1 VRVLVVEDD
10 SKVRNLLRRGLEQ
23 RSFAVAVAADGAE
36 ALWQARESSFD
47 AIVLDVI
54 LPDADGFTVCD
65 ELRDSGSW
73 APILML
79 TALDDVQDRVRGL
92 NAGADDYLVKPFE
105 LAELVARLH
114 ALFRR
119 GRAPRPV
126 TLRVGDLSLDPAR
139 REVRRGDQ
147 QIELTAREFSLL
159 EYFMRHPSESLSR
172 TRLLTHVWDDAFDGD
187 PHVVSVYVSYLRDKI
202 DRPFGRS
209 SLETLRGAGYRLCD
223 DLAASAAD

>member
-10 SKVRNLLRRGLEQ
+10 SKVRDLLRRGLEQ
-23 RSFAVAVAADGAE
+23 QSFAVAVAADGAE
-36 ALWQARESSFD
+36 ALWQVRESSFD
-47 AIVLDVI
+47 AIVLDLI
-54 LPDADGFTVCD
+54 LPDADGFAVCD
-65 ELRDSGSW
+65 ELRVSGSW

-92 NAGADDYLVKPFE
+92 NAGADDYLVKPFD

-119 GRAPRPV
+119 GGAPRPV

-147 QIELTAREFSLL
+147 PIELTAREFSLL

-172 TRLLTHVWDDAFDGD
+172 IRLLTHVWDDAFDGD
-187 PHVVSVYVSYLRDKI
+187 PHVVSVYVSYLREKI

-209 SLETLRGAGYRLCD
+209 SLETLRGAGYRLRD
-223 DLAASAAD
+223 DLA

>member
-10 SKVRNLLRRGLEQ
+10 PKVRDLLRRGLEQ

-36 ALWQARESSFD
+36 ALWQARESCFD
-47 AIVLDVI
+47 SIVLDVM
-54 LPDADGFTVCD
+54 LPDTDGFAVCAR
-65 ELRDSGSW
+65 LRAGGGW

-79 TALDDVQDRVRGL
+79 TALDDVPDRVRGL
-92 NAGADDYLVKPFE
+92 NAGADDYLVKPFD

-126 TLRVGDLSLDPAR
+126 TLQVGDLLLDPAR

-147 QIELTAREFSLL
+147 MIELTAREFSLL

-172 TRLLTHVWDDAFDGD
+172 TRLLQHVWDDAFDGD

-209 SLETLRGAGYRLCD
+209 SLQTLRGAGYRLRD
-223 DLAASAAD
+223 DLAAPPAD

>member
-10 SKVRNLLRRGLEQ
+10 KKVRDLLRRGLEQ
-23 RSFAVAVAADGAE
+23 QSFAVAVAADGAE
-36 ALWQARESSFD
+36 ALWQVRESSFD

-54 LPDADGFTVCD
+54 LPDADGFAVCD
-65 ELRDSGSW
+65 ELRVSGSW
-73 APILML
+73 APVLML
-79 TALDDVQDRVRGL
+79 TALDDVRDRVRGL
-92 NAGADDYLVKPFE
+92 NAGADDYLVKPFD
-105 LAELVARLH
+105 LAELVARLN

-119 GRAPRPV
+119 GAGPRPV

-139 REVRRGDQ
+139 REVRRGGQ
-147 QIELTAREFSLL
+147 PIELTAREFSLL

-172 TRLLTHVWDDAFDGD
+172 PRLLQHVWDDAFDGD

-209 SLETLRGAGYRLCD
+209 SLETLRGAGYRLGD
-223 DLAASAAD
+223 DLAAPAAD

>member
-1 VRVLVVEDD
+1 VLVVEDD
-10 SKVRNLLRRGLEQ
+10 PKVRDLLRRGLEQ
-23 RSFAVAVAADGAE
+23 QSFAVAVAADGAE

-47 AIVLDVI
+47 AIVLDVM
-54 LPDADGFTVCD
+54 LPDTDGFAVCD
-65 ELRDSGSW
+65 QLRVDGGW

-79 TALDDVQDRVRGL
+79 TALDDVQHRVRGL
-92 NAGADDYLVKPFE
+92 NAGADDYVVKPFD
-105 LAELVARLH
+105 LTELVARLH

-119 GRAPRPV
+119 GGAPRPV

-139 REVRRGDQ
+139 REVRRGGQ
-147 QIELTAREFSLL
+147 PIELTAREFCLL

-172 TRLLTHVWDDAFDGD
+172 TRILRHVWDDAFDGD

-209 SLETLRGAGYRLCD
+209 SLETLRGAGYRLRD
-223 DLAASAAD
+223 DPAAPAAD

>member
-10 SKVRNLLRRGLEQ
+10 PKVRGLLRRGLEQ
-23 RSFAVAVAADGAE
+23 QSFAVAVAADGAE
-36 ALWQARESSFD
+36 ALWRARESSFD
-47 AIVLDVI
+47 AIVLDVM
-54 LPDADGFTVCD
+54 LPDIDGFSVCGQ
-65 ELRDSGSW
+65 LRVDGSW

-92 NAGADDYLVKPFE
+92 NAGADDYLVKPFD
-105 LAELVARLH
+105 LAELVARLR

-126 TLRVGDLSLDPAR
+126 TLRVGDLSLDPGR
-139 REVRRGDQ
+139 RDVRRGEQ
-147 QIELTAREFSLL
+147 MIELTAREFSLL

-172 TRLLTHVWDDAFDGD
+172 ARLVQHVWDDAFDGD

-209 SLETLRGAGYRLCD
+209 SLQTVRGAGYRLRD
-223 DLAASAAD
+223 DLAAPAAD

>member
-1 VRVLVVEDD
+1 MRVLVVEDD
-10 SKVRNLLRRGLEQ
+10 PKVRDLLRRGLEQ
-23 RSFAVAVAADGAE
+23 QSFAVAVAADGAE
-36 ALWQARESSFD
+36 ALWQVRESNFD

-54 LPDADGFTVCD
+54 LPDADGFVVCD
-65 ELRDSGSW
+65 ELRISGSW

-79 TALDDVQDRVRGL
+79 TALDDVRDRVRGL

-119 GRAPRPV
+119 GGAPRPV

-139 REVRRGDQ
+139 REVRRGGQ
-147 QIELTAREFSLL
+147 PIELTAREFSLL
-159 EYFMRHPSESLSR
+159 EYFMRHPAESLSR
-172 TRLLTHVWDDAFDGD
+172 ARLLEHVWDDAFDGD

-209 SLETLRGAGYRLCD
+209 SLETLRGAGYRLRD
-223 DLAASAAD
+223 DPAAPTAD

>member
-10 SKVRNLLRRGLEQ
+10 SKVRSLLRRGLEQ
-23 RSFAVAVAADGAE
+23 QSFAVAVAADGAE
-36 ALWQARESSFD
+36 ALWRAQESSFD
-47 AIVLDVI
+47 AIVLDVM
-54 LPDADGFTVCD
+54 LPDTDGFTVCD
-65 ELRDSGSW
+65 QLRADGGW

-79 TALDDVQDRVRGL
+79 TALDDVQHRVRGL
-92 NAGADDYLVKPFE
+92 NTGADDYLVKPFD

-119 GRAPRPV
+119 GPVPRPA
-126 TLRVGDLSLDPAR
+126 TLRVGDLSLDPAE
-139 REVRRGDQ
+139 REVRRGQ
-147 QIELTAREFSLL
+147 YPIELTAREFSLL

-172 TRLLTHVWDDAFDGD
+172 TRLVQHVWDDAFDGD

-209 SLETLRGAGYRLCD
+209 SLQTVRGAGYRLRD
-223 DLAASAAD
+223 DLAATPAD

>member
-1 VRVLVVEDD
+1 MRVLVVEDD

>member
-10 SKVRNLLRRGLEQ
+10 PKVRNLLRRGLEQ
-23 RSFAVAVAADGAE
+23 QSFAVAVAADGAE
-36 ALWQARESSFD
+36 ALWQVRESSFD

-54 LPDADGFTVCD
+54 LPDADGFAVCG
-65 ELRDSGSW
+65 ELRVSGSW

-79 TALDDVQDRVRGL
+79 TALDDVRDRVRGL

-119 GRAPRPV
+119 GRSPRPA

-139 REVRRGDQ
+139 REVRRGGQ
-147 QIELTAREFSLL
+147 PIELTAREFSLL

-172 TRLLTHVWDDAFDGD
+172 TRLLEHVWDDAFDGD

-209 SLETLRGAGYRLCD
+209 SLETLRGAGYRLRD
-223 DLAASAAD
+223 DLAAPPAD